1 MSKPVDD
8 KLGTLVGEDK
18 DVLAARLFVAS
29 FTQGAR
35 DPLEFGKIRAQLATM
50 AGIGRFQVF
59 AGHGGPDYAFGV
71 ELVLRW
77 ERALLA
83 ARIFGGDHASMSVLL
98 LSDGELVRDSAD
110 PYAAALT
117 AIRSAAPRR

>member
-29 FTQGAR
+29 FTQGSR
-35 DPLEFGKIRAQLATM
+35 DPLEFGKIRAQLAAM
-50 AGIGRFQVF
+50 AGIGSFQVF

-83 ARIFGGDHASMSVLL
+83 ARIFGGDHASMSLLL

-117 AIRSAAPRR
+117 AIRSAAPQR

>member
-8 KLGTLVGEDK
+8 NLATLLGEDK
-18 DVLAARLFVAS
+18 DVLAARLFAAS
-29 FTQGAR
+29 FTEGAQN
-35 DPLEFGKIRAQLATM
+35 PLDFRKIQTQLAAL
-50 AGIGRFQVF
+50 AGLGRLKAFF
-59 AGHGGPDYAFGV
+59 ASGAPSYALGV

-83 ARIFGGDHASMSVLL
+83 ARIYGGDGANMFLLL

-117 AIRSAAPRR
+117 AIRSAAP